1 MSAAV
6 NGWPSDHFTPSRM
19 SKVQVRPSS
28 LVFHDFASAGT
39 GDMSSIE

>member
-6 NGWPSDHFTPSRM
+6 SGSPSDHFTPSRM

-28 LVFHDFASAGT
+28 EVSHDFASAGA